1 MASASLPLHDV
12 LGPGHA
18 LMEVMKEIAVYCIIN
33 LNWLHVCNT
42 NYANNLCL
50 LPAPTQ
56 IISSSNFLV
65 PTDLSFELT
74 VTAFC
79 SSGAFRC
86 TNGQCIR
93 SSERC
98 DGTRDCTDGSDE
110 TGCSSKLSLNS
121 EIVGRVYFYYNES
134 HL

>member
-1 MASASLPLHDV
+1 
-12 LGPGHA
+12 
-18 LMEVMKEIAVYCIIN
+18 MEVMKEIAVYCIIN
-33 LNWLHVCNT
+33 VNWLHVCNT

-50 LPAPTQ
+50 PPAPTY
-56 IISSSNFLV
+56 
-65 PTDLSFELT
+65 LSLEPT
-74 VTAFC
+74 VTVFC

-86 TNGQCIR
+86 TNGQCIP

-134 HL
+134 HLQL